1 MLSKCDNENK
11 MVPYEHDN
19 DNDFVETKGSA
30 WVQLY
35 RSNPKAYLAMSRDN
49 KGNPMSLAQ
58 VHATKRHQAK
68 AGQSWKGPEHCTY
81 DHTLWCIIGQTED
94 GKLLRKYCHE
104 SNAIFLHT
112 LFETDGSVY
121 YSTVPFVDLS
131 CFDFHNKF
139 VKEQYKNKP
148 DEAFTAFVTFQLSSQ
163 FHVNVPKALA
173 MGTWVMQQNCNR
185 FVRAMTDTTRT
196 LLGAPDLLL
205 DHQYFFG
212 VPCEPGYAPSLR
224 KSYAVVVVV
233 FHSGASIVVADRN
246 KHQKKLKV
254 ESEHTRFKMTPNHP
268 CVVPVNIRSSIS
280 FENNNESTGLVL
292 GMLLGLKNQ
301 GTDNQLVPHESPV
314 IDTDTQVVTQS
325 LPHNEDTDDEA
336 NVPTQLETQI
346 DSATQQSQNLL
357 VTRSEQKR
365 KRDSS

>member
-1 MLSKCDNENK
+1 MLSTCDNEI
-11 MVPYEHDN
+11 VPYKH
-19 DNDFVETKGSA
+19 DNDFVRTERSV
-30 WVQLY
+30 WVQLH
-35 RSNPKAYLAMSRDN
+35 RNPKTAHAMSRDN
-49 KGNPMSLAQ
+49 EGNPMSLAQ
-58 VHATKRHQAK
+58 VYATKRHQAK

-81 DHTLWCIIGQTED
+81 DHTLWCIVGKTED

-112 LFETDGSVY
+112 LFETDGPVY

-148 DEAFTAFVTFQLSSQ
+148 DEAFTAFVTFLLSSQ

-173 MGTWVMQQNCNR
+173 MGTWVMQQNCDR

-196 LLGAPDLLL
+196 LLGSPDLLL
-205 DHQYFFG
+205 DRQDFFG
-212 VPCEPGYAPSLR
+212 VPCESGYAPSLR
-224 KSYAVVVVV
+224 EFDAVVVVV

-246 KHQKKLKV
+246 KHKKKLKV

-301 GTDNQLVPHESPV
+301 GTVLDNQLVPHEPPV
-314 IDTDTQVVTQS
+314 IDTNTQVDTQS
-325 LPHNEDTDDEA
+325 LPHIEDSDDEA